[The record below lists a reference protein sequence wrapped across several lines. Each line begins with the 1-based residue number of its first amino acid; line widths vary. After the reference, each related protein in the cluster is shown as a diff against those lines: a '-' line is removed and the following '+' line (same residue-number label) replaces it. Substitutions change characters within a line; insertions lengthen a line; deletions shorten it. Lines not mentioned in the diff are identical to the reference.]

1 MLFTRAYEGL
11 LGWRYLLRQARS
23 YHVLLVGLGLLILG
37 ATLAGGG
44 VFWQHN
50 QPEGFDLFGV
60 MSPTTQ
66 ALLAL
71 GGGLAVIGAC
81 VTFFG
86 LLNVFLTV
94 FASFSTFMI
103 TIGVAEVI
111 LVLGVMNGFQGDLR
125 AKIIDTYAHVMIEP
139 AQHGA
144 HLSDYRALAS
154 AARQVEGVVGA
165 SPILEAEIMLSAPS
179 NLSAVILSG
188 VDLASLAETN
198 HLARH
203 LEEAAR
209 CPPPLD
215 GEAKGPCKRW
225 RGELRFL
232 QDPYTLDEALIAR
245 AGLDPRRVSRPT
257 APPPPPLGDPM
268 MPFPA
273 PAQAAPGPPPSFFA
287 GVELRRNLG
296 LWPGETLNVISPQGD
311 LGPNGPIPKSRP
323 FRVAGFFESGML
335 LFDSKLIYAT
345 LPDVQ
350 RFLGLED
357 VAGAIQIRV
366 EDLEEARLVRD
377 RLRVALAGRDLKIT
391 DWQARNRSLFSALKL
406 EKIAM
411 FLVLSINILLAA
423 FSITSTLVMTIIE
436 RKREVA
442 ILMAM
447 GSSHA
452 AILRIFMS
460 QGAFTGALGSLL
472 GAIIGLSGGLALSRF
487 GLPLNTEVYYISA
500 IPIDVRVIDVL
511 SIILVA
517 LLVSLLSTVYPALYA
532 SRLRPV
538 EGLNK
543 Q

>member
-1 MLFTRAYEGL
+1 
-11 LGWRYLLRQARS
+11 
-23 YHVLLVGLGLLILG
+23 
-37 ATLAGGG
+37 
-44 VFWQHN
+44 
-50 QPEGFDLFGV
+50 
-60 MSPTTQ
+60 
-66 ALLAL
+66 
-71 GGGLAVIGAC
+71 
-81 VTFFG
+81 
-86 LLNVFLTV
+86 
-94 FASFSTFMI
+94 
-103 TIGVAEVI
+103 
-111 LVLGVMNGFQGDLR
+111 
-125 AKIIDTYAHVMIEP
+125 
-139 AQHGA
+139 
-144 HLSDYRALAS
+144 
-154 AARQVEGVVGA
+154 
-165 SPILEAEIMLSAPS
+165 
-179 NLSAVILSG
+179 
-188 VDLASLAETN
+188 
-198 HLARH
+198 
-203 LEEAAR
+203 
-209 CPPPLD
+209 
-215 GEAKGPCKRW
+215 
-225 RGELRFL
+225 
-232 QDPYTLDEALIAR
+232 
-245 AGLDPRRVSRPT
+245 
-257 APPPPPLGDPM
+257 
-268 MPFPA
+268 
-273 PAQAAPGPPPSFFA
+273 
-287 GVELRRNLG
+287 
-296 LWPGETLNVISPQGD
+296 PQGD